1 MKQEFIRYIGKEM
14 NSSVVRRISSS
25 DVRAMEVRRSLDVE
39 AVHRISSRIGINTLV
54 SKSALVMVYSQLLD
68 RPAINRMEEYL
79 QETEILRY
87 LDIQNISTQDLYES
101 LEEINDMDF
110 PALEEKLASFFL
122 DVEKERRS
130 VIIDVTDTY
139 FTGDSLD
146 SRPRK
151 GKEGRI
157 KKLMQIALV
166 VTEKR
171 GFPLFHRVYGGN
183 ISNRSM
189 ATL

>member
-14 NSSVVRRISSS
+14 NSSVVRKISSG

-39 AVHRISSRIGINTLV
+39 AVHRISSRLGINAMIPGNA
-54 SKSALVMVYSQLLD
+54 SVMVYSQLLD
-68 RPAINRMEEYL
+68 RPAINRISEYL
-79 QETEILRY
+79 RETEILRY
-87 LDIQNISTQDLYES
+87 IGIESIDTVDLYES
-101 LEEINDMDF
+101 LQEINDVDF
-110 PALEEKLASFFL
+110 SAMEEKLASLFL
-122 DVEKERRS
+122 GIEKERRS
-130 VIIDVTDTY
+130 VIVDVTDTY

-166 VTEKR
+166 VTEK
-171 GFPLFHRVYGGN
+171 
-183 ISNRSM
+183 
-189 ATL
+189 

>member
-14 NSSVVRRISSS
+14 NSSVVRKISSG

-39 AVHRISSRIGINTLV
+39 VVHRISSRLGINAMIPGNA
-54 SKSALVMVYSQLLD
+54 SVMVYSQLLD
-68 RPAINRMEEYL
+68 RPAINRMSEYL
-79 QETEILRY
+79 RETEILRY
-87 LDIQNISTQDLYES
+87 IGIESIDTVDLYES
-101 LEEINDMDF
+101 LQEINDVDLSVM
-110 PALEEKLASFFL
+110 EEKLASLFL
-122 DVEKERRS
+122 GIEKERRS
-130 VIIDVTDTY
+130 VIVDVTDTY

-166 VTEKR
+166 VTEK
-171 GFPLFHRVYGGN
+171 
-183 ISNRSM
+183 
-189 ATL
+189 

>member
-1 MKQEFIRYIGKEM
+1 VKQEFIRYIGKEM